1 MYENY
6 KKLRDVRGFNDYQ
19 FSKATGIPLSSL
31 YDWKHKR
38 TSPSIKNAKIIADF
52 FEVSIDDLV
61 REATE

>member
-6 KKLRDVRGFNDYQ
+6 KKLRDERGLNDYQ

-38 TSPSIKNAKIIADF
+38 TSPSIKNAKIISDF
-52 FEVSIDDLV
+52 FGVSIDELV
-61 REATE
+61 RGEA